1 MDGVVNNAGSYLTK
15 KGYEPMDI
23 DIVDFDYLTN
33 INVKASFFLMRKAID
48 YMSDNSICGNILNI
62 SSMSDYGRLSLALLF
77 KLMAAQRHLIR

>member
-23 DIVDFDYLTN
+23 DIEDFDYLTN

-48 YMSDNSICGNILNI
+48 YMSENSICGNILNI
-62 SSMSDYGRLSLALLF
+62 SSMSDYGE
-77 KLMAAQRHLIR
+77 IIVGTVV